1 MLNEGLVLLII
12 PAWRVRGTF
21 HVGSSGNAVQ
31 FSRCQVF
38 LLLDFW
44 TARNGPENGN
54 CPPPTNLLVGVVN
67 GGSNVELLRGKVC
80 KRISAQT
87 RFAGPSLFRF
97 RNQNQGTVLR
107 AWRNS
112 IRFLQRVN
120 NALSLLANR
129 WDFSNANSKVIGLLS
144 SQLS

>member
-1 MLNEGLVLLII
+1 MGL
-12 PAWRVRGTF
+12 
-21 HVGSSGNAVQ
+21 SGNAVQ

-54 CPPPTNLLVGVVN
+54 CPPPTNLLVGVLN

-97 RNQNQGTVLR
+97 RNQNQGIVLR
-107 AWRNS
+107 AWRNFLEVS
-112 IRFLQRVN
+112 PTIRFLQRVN
-120 NALSLLANR
+120 NDLSLLANR
-129 WDFSNANSKVIGLLS
+129 WDFSNANSEVIGPLT